1 MSTAYVAP
9 GPLTPILTNGWGE
22 DRSWTLDSYRAR
34 GGYQGLEKART
45 MEPAEIVQVVKD
57 SGLRGRGGAGF
68 PTGLKWSFLPPADG
82 GPRYLVVNAD
92 ESEPG
97 TCKDIP
103 LIMGNPHVLIEG
115 IAITSRAIG
124 CDHAFVYL
132 RGEVTHVYRRL
143 LQAVREATESGV
155 LGDLRWSAEGRS
167 HGVHVDG
174 LLVPFTLSK
183 WRRRRLIGPVIGWLH
198 GAFRLGSVQQR
209 IDSVDANRTR
219 QVDELDSILS
229 AATSELHG
237 RIARLESTLGD
248 GERAKKRQH
257 EFERSLDPLYV
268 EFEKAFRGPIELI
281 RERAMPYI
289 DILKQAGVGGV
300 QAPVLDLG
308 CGGGDWLSLLSEHGM
323 VGTGIDSYT
332 TFLERCRS
340 RGLKVIEGDVLE
352 EIRKLPDSSFGA
364 VTGMHIAEHLP
375 FTVLI
380 ELLDECARVLIPG
393 GVIALETPNPENLQ
407 VAALH
412 FYNDPTHR
420 NPLPPQTLEWL
431 VGARGFGDV
440 EIKRWTIARELYVP
454 EFVAD
459 DVPGAIA
466 INFLLQ
472 QQRNALDYA
481 VIGRRA

>member
-1 MSTAYVAP
+1 MREVREGLQDRAAGASRSGAAAPVRFDEGGRRAERSLELKESYVLAELLAFSDRTFVENAYLA
-9 GPLTPILTNGWGE
+9 IL
-22 DRSWTLDSYRAR
+22 RR
-34 GGYQGLEKART
+34 
-45 MEPAEIVQVVKD
+45 
-57 SGLRGRGGAGF
+57 
-68 PTGLKWSFLPPADG
+68 PADEHG
-82 GPRYLVVNAD
+82 LSTRLAQLRAG
-92 ESEPG
+92 
-97 TCKDIP
+97 
-103 LIMGNPHVLIEG
+103 
-115 IAITSRAIG
+115 AISK
-124 CDHAFVYL
+124 V
-132 RGEVTHVYRRL
+132 
-143 LQAVREATESGV
+143 GV

-219 QVDELDSILS
+219 QVDELDAILS

-257 EFERSLDPLYV
+257 VFERSLDPLYV

-289 DILKQAGVGGV
+289 EILKQAGLGGA

-308 CGGGDWLSLLSEHGM
+308 CGDGDWLALLGEHGM
-323 VGTGIDSYT
+323 IGTGIDSNT

-352 EIRKLPDSSFGA
+352 EIRKLPDASFGA

-375 FTVLI
+375 FTVLV
-380 ELLDECARVLIPG
+380 ELLDECARVLVPG
-393 GVIALETPNPENLQ
+393 GVIALETPNPENIQ
-407 VAALH
+407 VAALY

-420 NPLPPQTLEWL
+420 NPLPPQTLQWL

-440 EIKRWTIARELYVP
+440 EIKRWTIARDLYAPELVG
-454 EFVAD
+454 D

-472 QQRNALDYA
+472 QQRNAPDYA

>member
-1 MSTAYVAP
+1 MKLDADSIMREVREGLQDRAAGASRSGAAALVRFDEGGRRAERSLELKESYVLAELLAFSDRTFVENAYLA
-9 GPLTPILTNGWGE
+9 IL
-22 DRSWTLDSYRAR
+22 RR
-34 GGYQGLEKART
+34 
-45 MEPAEIVQVVKD
+45 
-57 SGLRGRGGAGF
+57 
-68 PTGLKWSFLPPADG
+68 PADEHG
-82 GPRYLVVNAD
+82 L
-92 ESEPG
+92 G
-97 TCKDIP
+97 TR
-103 LIMGNPHVLIEG
+103 LAQLRAG
-115 IAITSRAIG
+115 AISK
-124 CDHAFVYL
+124 V
-132 RGEVTHVYRRL
+132 
-143 LQAVREATESGV
+143 GV

-308 CGGGDWLSLLSEHGM
+308 CGGGDWLNLLSEHGM
-323 VGTGIDSYT
+323 VGTGIDSNT

-380 ELLDECARVLIPG
+380 ELLDECARILIPG

-407 VAALH
+407 VAALY

-440 EIKRWTIARELYVP
+440 EIKRWTIARELYAP
-454 EFVAD
+454 EFVDA

-472 QQRNALDYA
+472 QQRNAPDYA